1 MGKLKT
7 GKRQALSA
15 AVILLVAAATL
26 TGCDDGKAGA
36 QEAVKQLAAGLSALD
51 VQTVSFTGK
60 DGASATAE
68 LGTMTKALQPVRPE
82 VTVGS
87 VEVNQDAATAAL
99 KVAWKFDGGTWAYST
114 SATLAKK
121 DGNWTVGWSPEL
133 LVPGAKAGATLAM
146 TTTTA
151 KRADILGDGGA
162 VLMTDRPV
170 VHVGIDK
177 SHVDAAQQPD
187 SAKALAALA
196 GVDPGAFSQH
206 VATAGPAAF
215 VEALVIRD
223 DASRT
228 ITGAQIAAIP
238 GASGLPGWLPLA
250 PTHSFARAVLGTVG
264 EATAEL
270 IGKSGG
276 KLKAGDQTGLSGLS
290 LQYDAQLRGTP
301 GIQITLD
308 PAASGTTASTTAGQ
322 NAGGT
327 STVTPR
333 NLVFHTEPK
342 AGTPLTTTLSPT
354 LQALGETVLQDQSTP
369 AAIVAIRPST
379 GAVLAAASSPGSN
392 GYNTALMGQFPPGST
407 FKVASALA
415 LLRKG
420 QTPES
425 IEECTP
431 TVTVDGKSFKNANSY
446 PAAHLGRIPL
456 REAFAHSC
464 NTAFISNQGVASQ
477 ADLAEAAAA
486 LGLGVDPQFGAPG
499 FFGSVPSTAS
509 ETDHAAS
516 MIGQGKV
523 LVSPLAIATVAASV
537 EHGALVQPKLVLP
550 AAGASAGAS
559 RSASAGKPLSKD
571 EAAALADMM
580 RGVITSGHAGF
591 LANVPG
597 APVIAKTGTAEYGT
611 ELPLKTHAWII
622 AAQGD
627 LAVAVFV
634 EDGDYGAV
642 SGGPLLKAFLTGAA
656 G

>member
-7 GKRQALSA
+7 GKLQTLSA

-51 VQTVSFTGK
+51 VKTVSFTGK

-82 VTVGS
+82 VSVGS
-87 VEVNQDAATAAL
+87 VEVKQDAATASL
-99 KVAWKFDGGTWAYST
+99 TVAWKFDGGTWAYST
-114 SATLAKK
+114 SASLAKK
-121 DGNWTVGWSPEL
+121 DGSWTVGWSPEL
-133 LVPGAKAGATLAM
+133 LVPGAKDGDTLAM
-146 TTTTA
+146 MTTVA

-170 VHVGIDK
+170 VHLGIDK
-177 SHVDAAQQPD
+177 SHVDAAQQQD

-196 GVDPGAFSQH
+196 GVDPGAFSQQ

-228 ITGAQIAAIP
+228 ITDAQIAAIP
-238 GASGLPGWLPLA
+238 GASGLPGSLPLG
-250 PTHSFARAVLGTVG
+250 PTRSFARAVLGTVG
-264 EATAEL
+264 DATAEL
-270 IGKSGG
+270 IGKSDG

-301 GIQITLD
+301 GIQISLD
-308 PAASGTTASTTAGQ
+308 PAASDKTARK
-322 NAGGT
+322 NADST

-333 NLVFHTEPK
+333 NFVFHTEPK
-342 AGTPLTTTLSPT
+342 AGTSLTTTLSPT

-407 FKVASALA
+407 FKVATALA

-425 IEECTP
+425 TEECTP

-446 PAAHLGRIPL
+446 PAAHLGGIPL

-477 ADLAEAAAA
+477 ADLADAAAA

-499 FFGSVPSTAS
+499 FFGSVPSSAS
-509 ETDHAAS
+509 VTDHAAS

-550 AAGASAGAS
+550 AAGAGAS
-559 RSASAGKPLSKD
+559 SGASPGSSAGKPLTKE